1 MKSYARKEITLIVT
15 KLCSSVVMVS
25 VKQAEIPAK
34 AALVEPV
41 VLLYIYSFSEMG
53 ILETS

>member
-1 MKSYARKEITLIVT
+1 
-15 KLCSSVVMVS
+15 MVS

-53 ILETS
+53 ILEQS